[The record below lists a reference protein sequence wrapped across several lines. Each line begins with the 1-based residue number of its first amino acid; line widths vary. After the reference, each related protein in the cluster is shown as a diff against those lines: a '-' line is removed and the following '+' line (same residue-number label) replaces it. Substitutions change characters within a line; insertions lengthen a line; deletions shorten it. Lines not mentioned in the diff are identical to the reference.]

1 MMIRSA
7 QESDA
12 PQLAELITQLGY
24 PTSAVEMAGRMEV
37 ISRDETFAT
46 FVAAEGND
54 VAGMIGVSDCPS
66 YEHNDRNGRIIAL
79 VVRADMR
86 RRGLGHELVRFAE
99 HYLAQKKVG
108 RIVLTSRFTREDA
121 HKFYES
127 LGYAR
132 TGLRFMKE
140 LAVR

>member
-1 MMIRSA
+1 MIRPA
-7 QESDA
+7 QEGDA
-12 PQLAELITQLGY
+12 LQLAELMTQLGY
-24 PTSAVEMAGRMEV
+24 PTSAEEMAGRMQT
-37 ISRDETFAT
+37 ILRDETFAT
-46 FVAAEGND
+46 FVATEGNN
-54 VAGMIGVSDCPS
+54 VLGMIGVSDCPS

-86 RRGLGHELVRFAE
+86 RRGLGRELIHFAE
-99 HYLAQKKVG
+99 DYLAQKKVG

-127 LGYAR
+127 LGYVR

-140 LAVR
+140 IRAR

>member
-1 MMIRSA
+1 MIRPA
-7 QESDA
+7 QEGDE
-12 PQLAELITQLGY
+12 PQLAELMTQLGY
-24 PTSAVEMAGRMEV
+24 PTSAEEMAGRMDM

-54 VAGMIGVSDCPS
+54 VLGVIGVSDCPS

-79 VVRADMR
+79 VVRVDVR
-86 RRGLGHELVRFAE
+86 RRGVGRELIRFAE
-99 HYLAQKKVG
+99 NYLAQKKVG
-108 RIVLTSRFTREDA
+108 RIVLTSRITREDA

-140 LAVR
+140 IRAR